1 MRGPPATRAAAAAEA
16 PATELLELGLEL
28 ESSSSCLRAV
38 AGSWRLE
45 DDSLSDEGAPGPGS
59 GPVPVLRV
67 LLETSVPPPR
77 PDSVCLCVCLSAL
90 LLEDE
95 ALLLCT
101 RSELGA
107 RCTRRF
113 VSAGGG
119 IVMNGDSL
127 APLWPVISDMP
138 VVSVDGLALVEDEA
152 ELAAREA
159 GGGEVDRP
167 APAPVP
173 AIEVSSSV
181 DCDCSREVAGPGPAS
196 RDGRRGVRIC
206 DGLRST

>member
-1 MRGPPATRAAAAAEA
+1 MRGPPATG
-16 PATELLELGLEL
+16 LLELELEL

-38 AGSWRLE
+38 AGSWRLG
-45 DDSLSDEGAPGPGS
+45 DDSLFDEGAPVPVP

-67 LLETSVPPPR
+67 SLEASAPLAR
-77 PDSVCLCVCLSAL
+77 PNSACLCVCLSAL

-95 ALLLCT
+95 ASDLLCT

-113 VSAGGG
+113 VSGGG
-119 IVMNGDSL
+119 IGVNGDSL
-127 APLWPVISDMP
+127 ALLWPVIAAAAADMP
-138 VVSVDGLALVEDEA
+138 VVSVDGRVLAEDEG

-159 GGGEVDRP
+159 GGGEDDRP
-167 APAPVP
+167 EP
-173 AIEVSSSV
+173 EVSSSAG
-181 DCDCSREVAGPGPAS
+181 CDCSREVAGPAS

-206 DGLRST
+206 D